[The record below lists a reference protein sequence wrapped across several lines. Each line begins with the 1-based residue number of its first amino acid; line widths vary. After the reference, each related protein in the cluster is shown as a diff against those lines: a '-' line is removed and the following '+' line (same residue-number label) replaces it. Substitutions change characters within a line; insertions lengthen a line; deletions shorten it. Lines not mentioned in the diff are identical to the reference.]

1 MRSTSRNPCWPKTV
15 ARPIVAITDNT
26 FAPIDPERAIFA
38 EIDADVRFA
47 EDPALTEDAVL
58 ALAKG
63 ASAILCDGAPITRRV
78 LTSLPNVRVVSEY
91 GIGYD
96 NVDAAA
102 AAELGVWVANVPG
115 FCTDEVADHALAMLL
130 ALARRLPALDRTIR
144 AGGWGAGAAGPM
156 RRLGSQTLGL
166 IGFGRIGR
174 NLAAKARALGLRVLA
189 HSPNTSPHRAREHGV
204 EAASLEQL
212 LAESDYV
219 ALVAPATPE
228 TRGLIDQATLAQMK
242 PTAYLI
248 NVGRGSLVDETALLE
263 ALKGGRIA
271 GAALDVYA
279 QEPIKRDNPLLGL
292 ENVLLTPHA
301 AFYSE
306 ESLRDLQESAARNAL
321 AVLKGGRPATPVNEP
336 AKPRG

>member
-1 MRSTSRNPCWPKTV
+1 MP
-15 ARPIVAITDNT
+15 RPIVAITDNT

-38 EIDADVRFA
+38 ELDAEVRFA

-58 ALAKG
+58 ELARG
-63 ASAILCDGAPITRRV
+63 ADAILCDGAPITRRV
-78 LTSLPNVRVVSEY
+78 LEALPTLRVVSEY

-102 AAELGVWVANVPG
+102 AADLGIWVANVPG
-115 FCTDEVADHALAMLL
+115 FCTEEVADHALAMVL
-130 ALARRLPALDRTIR
+130 ALARRLPALDRAVR
-144 AGGWGAGAAGPM
+144 QGKWGAGSAGPM
-156 RRLGSQTLGL
+156 RRLSSQTLGL

-174 NLAAKARALGLRVLA
+174 DLAGKASALGFRVLA
-189 HSPNTSPHRAREHGV
+189 HSPNTTPERAREHGA
-204 EAASLEQL
+204 EAASLNRVFS
-212 LAESDYV
+212 ESDFV
-219 ALVAPATPE
+219 ALVAPATPD
-228 TRGLIDQATLAQMK
+228 TRGLIDAAALGQMK

-248 NVGRGSLVDETALLE
+248 NAGRGALVDEPALIE
-263 ALKGGRIA
+263 ALKSGRIA

-279 QEPIKRDNPLLGL
+279 QEPLPAGSALRDL

-321 AVLKGGRPATPVNEP
+321 AVLKGGRPQTPVNEP
-336 AKPRG
+336 AQPRS